1 MLRNVFT
8 EAIWDH
14 RRSTAWWVMGSAAII
29 TWVSFV
35 YPVLR
40 DSEEMKGFVDD
51 LPSGMLAVFGIDP
64 AIYLTGA
71 GFLQA
76 QFFSLFGPLMIIG
89 LGISLAVG
97 ATAKEEKDGT
107 MDMLLSVPVS
117 RVSLIMQKASMV
129 VALVVLV
136 ALTIAGTMLIL
147 NSAIDLGLSIQGVV
161 AVNLSLALLGLVFGG
176 VTLLVGAFSGKP
188 SAAIGVGILTAATAW
203 LVTAFANLFDWL
215 EVPSRLSPFTWYLDG
230 SPLINGWT
238 AGQAWLAIT
247 ALVLAGVSTLVFS
260 RRNIAVDRAMVP
272 SISGRRMKRR
282 SQKLRAPRLLRDV
295 FGKSLWD
302 RRRSVWGWAGGLVI
316 LLLLTF
322 AAWPTFEKDSAAIS
336 AMISAMPKEMFAMFG
351 MTDPDSL
358 ATSAG
363 FISSRTYQ
371 SVGPIVM
378 MVFAIGLVSGLVA
391 KEESKGQLDMVLS
404 NPVSRRLVLLEK
416 AGAIAV
422 LALIIGLTL
431 TVFGLAGNAI
441 WDTDLNVANVL
452 AANAGLVLLAL
463 CFSGIAIAVWSTLGS
478 GPAIGVTAAIGA
490 TAWFLNGLG
499 AIVDGLAPLRIL
511 SPFYWYLGD
520 TAPLAKGFEPQYLL
534 LLLVAVLGTVF
545 ATWKFES
552 SDLAV

>member
-8 EAIWDH
+8 KAIWDH
-14 RRSTAWWVMGSAAII
+14 RRSTVWWVMGSAAII
-29 TWVSFV
+29 TWVSLV

-64 AIYLTGA
+64 AVYLTGA

-76 QFFSLFGPLMIIG
+76 QFFSLFGPLVIIG

-117 RVSLIMQKASMV
+117 RVSLIMQKALMV
-129 VALVVLV
+129 VVLVALV

-147 NSAIDLGLSIQGVV
+147 NSTIDLGLSIQGVV
-161 AVNLSLALLGLVFGG
+161 AVNVSLALLGLVFGG
-176 VTLLVGAFSGKP
+176 VTLFVGAFSGKP
-188 SAAIGVGILTAATAW
+188 SVAIGIGILTAATAW

-238 AGQAWLAIT
+238 TGQAWLAIT
-247 ALVLAGVSTLVFS
+247 ALVLVGVSTLVFG
-260 RRNIAVDRAMVP
+260 RRNIAVDRAMIP
-272 SISGRRMKRR
+272 SISGRRVKSRSKRQR
-282 SQKLRAPRLLRDV
+282 TPRLLHDV

-302 RRRSVWGWAGGLVI
+302 RRRSVWGWAGGLVV

-336 AMISAMPKEMFAMFG
+336 GMINAMPKEMFAMFG
-351 MTDPDSL
+351 MTDPGSL

-378 MVFAIGLVSGLVA
+378 MVFAIGAVSGLVA

-431 TVFGLAGNAI
+431 AVFGLAGNAI
-441 WDTDLNVANVL
+441 WDTGLNVANVF

-463 CFSGIAIAVWSTLGS
+463 CFGGIAIAVWSIFGS

-534 LLLVAVLGTVF
+534 LLLVAIVGTAF